1 MDFLVDGIDAEWNFH
16 KDWIDVVKVILPKP
30 LIPGRNIIIETPF
43 FVKLPK
49 VISRLGHTGKH
60 YEITQWYPKPAV
72 YDKDGWHPMPY
83 LNMGEFY
90 SEFGSFDVKITFHL
104 WRQSSLYTY
113 FSGPYSQASLALRII
128 SSIGKK

>member
-1 MDFLVDGIDAEWNFH
+1 MYPSRSTTV
-16 KDWIDVVKVILPKP
+16 
-30 LIPGRNIIIETPF
+30 ETPF

-49 VISRLGHTGKH
+49 IFSRLGHTGKH

-90 SEFGSFDVKITFHL
+90 SEFGSFDVTI
-104 WRQSSLYTY
+104 SLPKEYRVMATGDL
-113 FSGPYSQASLALRII
+113 FNSGKELHGWTHWLCLGIHFCY
-128 SSIGKK
+128 